1 MLNQEKIGRFIA
13 DRRKMCGI
21 TQRQL
26 AEKLGVSDKAVS
38 KWETG
43 RSMPDNAILLELCE
57 ELGINV
63 NELLSGEKL
72 SDDSYHGKAEEN
84 MVNLIKQTENE
95 KRKAISSLIG
105 GLAGIIALI
114 AVLVGIIC
122 LVSGDFVWYVD
133 MPSLIIIMSI
143 TIIVL
148 LASGLF
154 KDFAVSFAVCTVKKA
169 ISAEQYA
176 KAMAAHK
183 LVLIT
188 LPLAGVITAAFST
201 VSVLTNLADI
211 TGQNVVGLNFAVAVL
226 PMLYGLVFD
235 LLLLP
240 LSARLWALNERQ

>member
-13 DRRKMCGI
+13 DRRKMCGV
-21 TQRQL
+21 TQKQL

-43 RSMPDNAILLELCE
+43 RSMPDNSILMELCE

-95 KRKAISSLIG
+95 KRKAINSLIG
-105 GLAGIIALI
+105 GITGIIALI
-114 AVLVGIIC
+114 VVLIGSIY
-122 LVSGDFVWYVD
+122 LVSGDFAWYID
-133 MPSLIIIMSI
+133 LPSLIIIMLI

-148 LASGLF
+148 LASGLC
-154 KDFAVSFAVCTVKKA
+154 KDFIVSFAVCTVNKTF
-169 ISAEQYA
+169 SAEQYI
-176 KAMAAHK
+176 KAVAAHK

-188 LPLAGVITAAFST
+188 LPLAGIITAAFS
-201 VSVLTNLADI
+201 VISVLVNSVNVH
-211 TGQNVVGLNFAVAVL
+211 GQGIIGLNFAVAML
-226 PMLYGLVFD
+226 PVLYGFVLD
-235 LLLLP
+235 LIILP
-240 LSARLWALNERQ
+240 FSARLWALGERQ